1 MNITKSKSG
10 FKYFQ
15 GFSLVEVLLVVSVSS
30 LVGVLLLSVFT
41 QNNGLFIQQS
51 ARVAQGLSKND
62 AFTEISESIKYAASI
77 VPLSQGNPQYVTGLE
92 TIVLALPAIDAQG
105 NVIDQTFDHLII
117 SKDPQNPK
125 ILRKLLQKD
134 DESARVSENK
144 VLVTKL
150 SKINF
155 YYLDQE
161 GKSVTPTSATKVNFV
176 LNLNEATG
184 LNRSEDSSS
193 SSQVNLR
200 NN

>member
-1 MNITKSKSG
+1 
-10 FKYFQ
+10 
-15 GFSLVEVLLVVSVSS
+15 VS
-30 LVGVLLLSVFT
+30 
-41 QNNGLFIQQS
+41 
-51 ARVAQGLSKND
+51 
-62 AFTEISESIKYAASI
+62 EISEAIKHASSI
-77 VPLSQGNPQYVTGLE
+77 VPISQGDPQYLTGLE

-105 NVIDQTFDHLII
+105 NVIGETFDHLII

-134 DESARVSENK
+134 SSSARKGENK
-144 VLVTKL
+144 VLATKL

-155 YYLDQE
+155 YYLDAE
-161 GKSVTPTSATKVNFV
+161 GKTVSPAGASKINFV

-184 LNRSEDSSS
+184 LNKSEDSSS